1 MASKSSTQRSSRT
14 QAQRRAATYQQVL
27 ESACRL
33 FGEQGYANTS
43 LDDIANDCGLTTRP
57 IYHYFGNKKA
67 LFAAANEAMEQRIID
82 AVYSGDTSGGL
93 LNNWQTFLELCDD
106 PHFRQI
112 VLVDSPN
119 VLGRERWAT
128 SAVTQH
134 ALRLFKQSERS
145 MNGNYRRQ
153 LLSRMVM
160 AAFGEA
166 ALVIAEAEDVALAKQ
181 QADAIVQTLFG
192 SLDLH

>member
-1 MASKSSTQRSSRT
+1 
-14 QAQRRAATYQQVL
+14 
-27 ESACRL
+27 
-33 FGEQGYANTS
+33 
-43 LDDIANDCGLTTRP
+43 
-57 IYHYFGNKKA
+57 
-67 LFAAANEAMEQRIID
+67 MEQRIID